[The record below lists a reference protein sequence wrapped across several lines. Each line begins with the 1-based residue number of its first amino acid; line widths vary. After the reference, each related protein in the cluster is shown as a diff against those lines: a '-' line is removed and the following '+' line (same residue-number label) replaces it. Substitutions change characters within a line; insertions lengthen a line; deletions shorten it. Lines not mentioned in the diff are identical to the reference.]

1 MTIICSIFI
10 IIEVIAAIGF
20 SIYIHKMMSWNNS
33 SNAYLHYNRNTMIRV
48 RGVIKTM
55 YICDAFILGWFLYD
69 TIFHFSITY
78 LCIAGAAFIAGLFY
92 KRLLRKCVVILTLNR
107 NRRIYSY
114 KAMSEAIEK
123 FKQKIE
129 TGELNVSF
137 IGEADHPVQLNEDTV
152 TGYGHIE
159 NDEDDK

>member
-10 IIEVIAAIGF
+10 IIEAIAAIGF
-20 SIYIHKMMSWNNS
+20 SIYIHKLMTWDNS
-33 SNAYLHYNRNTMIRV
+33 LNVYLKLYYNRNTMIRV

-78 LCIAGAAFIAGLFY
+78 LCIAGAAFIAALFY
-92 KRLLRKCVVILTLNR
+92 GRLLRKCSVILILNR
-107 NRRIYSY
+107 NRRIYSC
-114 KAMSEAIEK
+114 KAMSKAVEK
-123 FKQKIE
+123 FNQKIE

-137 IGEADHPVQLNEDTV
+137 IGETDHPV
-152 TGYGHIE
+152 
-159 NDEDDK
+159 